1 MDYILDGQEEH
12 RRQCEIAE
20 DCAII
25 VGWLNRSCKQLLVVA
40 SVAVG
45 ASGHQLVQ
53 ARQVVLVLR
62 ALTFFHGVHHGVHL
76 GGDFCEQYL

>member
-45 ASGHQLVQ
+45 ASGHRDVHQLVQ
-53 ARQVVLVLR
+53 ARKVVLVLR
-62 ALTFFHGVHHGVHL
+62 ALAIFHGVHL
-76 GGDFCEQYL
+76 GRDFSEQYL